1 MAQQY
6 DKEPDKVIATR
17 TGSLA
22 LLIHSIGKDQAYAHQ
37 GPELLTWTS
46 KQSPLLRG

>member
-6 DKEPDKVIATR
+6 DKEPDEELATR
-17 TGSLA
+17 TGALA
-22 LLIHSIGKDQAYAHQ
+22 LLIHSIGKDHMHSKVL
-37 GPELLTWTS
+37 ELIWTP

>member
-6 DKEPDKVIATR
+6 DKEPDEVLASR

-22 LLIHSIGKDQAYAHQ
+22 LLIHSIGKDQAHAQQ
-37 GPELLTWTS
+37 GPELTWTS
-46 KQSPLLRG
+46 KQLPLLRG

>member
-6 DKEPDKVIATR
+6 DKEPDKALATR

-22 LLIHSIGKDQAYAHQ
+22 LLIHSIGKCQAHAQQ
-37 GPELLTWTS
+37 GPELTWTP

>member
-6 DKEPDKVIATR
+6 DEEPDKDFATR
-17 TGSLA
+17 TGALA
-22 LLIHSIGKDQAYAHQ
+22 LLIHSIGMDQAHAQQ
-37 GPELLTWTS
+37 GLELTWTS

>member
-6 DKEPDKVIATR
+6 DKEPDEELATR
-17 TGSLA
+17 TGALA
-22 LLIHSIGKDQAYAHQ
+22 LLIHSIGNDQPHAYQ
-37 GPELLTWTS
+37 VPELTWTS